1 MNRGLDTD
9 IGQFL
14 NAIGVDEIESLTA
27 FHIFVYALSVQ
38 HANISARWINAEH
51 WLQKVTL
58 LVCMDTELS

>member
-58 LVCMDTELS
+58 CMDTELS

>member
-1 MNRGLDTD
+1 MNQGLDTD

-14 NAIGVDEIESLTA
+14 NAIGVDEIESLAA

-38 HANISARWINAEH
+38 HANISVRWINAEH

-58 LVCMDTELS
+58 CMDMDTELS